1 MKDRYRIFIVLCVFI
16 CLIAAAVPAHA
27 RDNGIEIYAFIS
39 HECDTCLKDYE
50 IYVMPLIEKYHVQ
63 VIEIDLDK
71 SINYRLLLLVEK
83 FFGKQMPAGP
93 VILFNDRLMGQNELE
108 DGQLKDKIRSLKG
121 RSSPFFDLS
130 KLKKR
135 SRVAIP
141 EYKLKKTEAI
151 LFSKGSCR
159 ECGRVKKDLDHLQ
172 GRYSEFSYREFYI
185 EDPGSCLFYEYLG
198 EVLHIS
204 EDKIL
209 HVPAVI
215 IGNEYLIGGDIY
227 YTKMEDIV
235 RKNRFIE
242 GASPYG
248 RFNEKKKKEME
259 SRLLDKF
266 RGITALPVFFGGL
279 IDGIN
284 PCAFGAIVF
293 FVTCLWSARKRKKDI
308 LVVGLSFI
316 GIIFLTYFMIGA
328 VLVRFMD
335 FLLFL
340 PAFKK
345 ALSIIYLAA
354 ASMLFILAYLTL
366 IDLIHCVKGKS
377 ANMVLQLSEGQRSK
391 IRQVI
396 SKNVRLPHIVAGAS
410 VAAFLVAIT
419 ELGCTGQV
427 YLPTILYVLRLE
439 ELRVNALWFLGLY
452 NLAFIIPL
460 VAVFILSFFG
470 PRSYRLVRFA
480 RENVVAAK
488 VLLFLC
494 FFGLGIIFLFL
505 R

>member
-1 MKDRYRIFIVLCVFI
+1 MNDRYRILIILCAFIYLTV
-16 CLIAAAVPAHA
+16 AAVPAHA
-27 RDNGIEIYAFIS
+27 RDKGIEIYAFIS
-39 HECDTCLKDYE
+39 YECDTCLKDYE
-50 IYVMPLIEKYHVQ
+50 IYVVPLIEKYRVQ
-63 VIEIDLDK
+63 VIEFDVDK
-71 SINYRLLLLVEK
+71 PINHKLLLLVEK
-83 FFGKQMPAGP
+83 SFGKQMPAGP

-108 DGQLKDKIRSLKG
+108 DGRFKDKIRSLKG

-135 SRVAIP
+135 TRVAFP

-151 LFSKGSCR
+151 LFSRGSCR
-159 ECGRVKKDLDHLQ
+159 ECGRVKRDLDHLQ
-172 GRYSEFSYREFYI
+172 RRYSEFSYREFYI
-185 EDPGSCLFYEYLG
+185 EDPESCLFYEYLG
-198 EVLHIS
+198 GVLHIP
-204 EDKIL
+204 ENKIL
-209 HVPAVI
+209 HTPAVI
-215 IGNEYLIGGDIY
+215 IGDEYLIGDNIN
-227 YTKMEDIV
+227 YTDMEHIV
-235 RKNRFIE
+235 RKSRFVE
-242 GASPYG
+242 GPFLYS

-259 SRLLDKF
+259 GRLLDKF

-340 PAFKK
+340 PTFKK

-354 ASMLFILAYLTL
+354 ASILFILAYLTL
-366 IDLIHCVKGKS
+366 IDLIHYVKGKS
-377 ANMVLQLSEGQRSK
+377 ANMALQLSEGQRAK

-427 YLPTILYVLRLE
+427 YLPTILYVLRIE
-439 ELRVNALWFLGLY
+439 GLRVNAFWFLGLY

-470 PRSYRLVRFA
+470 LRSYRLIRFA